1 MSYYHGVAPDKTSF
15 VRRRRCS
22 FKTREMF
29 YFLSQIQSILQ
40 SCNSTGWPC
49 HTTAVLRLCQTH
61 ILSAHT
67 DHQHDMNPFPPA
79 TAWRFSFS
87 CVCFCQHPVKPFY
100 YLVWVILSRGYS
112 VCWSMWQQ
120 LQVLKY
126 ATLGPTVL
134 PLGNFY
140 WIRSNYTPL
149 IKVSRMLKYS

>member
-1 MSYYHGVAPDKTSF
+1 MPEQWPLCKMSYYHGVAPDKASF
-15 VRRRRCS
+15 VRKRRCS

-67 DHQHDMNPFPPA
+67 DHQHDVNPFPPA
-79 TAWRFSFS
+79 MAWQFSFS
-87 CVCFCQHPVKPFY
+87 CVRFCQHSVKPFY
-100 YLVWVILSRGYS
+100 YLVWVILSHGYS
-112 VCWSMWQQ
+112 ICWSMWQQ

-126 ATLGPTVL
+126 ATLGPTVPISSWQFL
-134 PLGNFY
+134 LNQ
-140 WIRSNYTPL
+140 
-149 IKVSRMLKYS
+149 V